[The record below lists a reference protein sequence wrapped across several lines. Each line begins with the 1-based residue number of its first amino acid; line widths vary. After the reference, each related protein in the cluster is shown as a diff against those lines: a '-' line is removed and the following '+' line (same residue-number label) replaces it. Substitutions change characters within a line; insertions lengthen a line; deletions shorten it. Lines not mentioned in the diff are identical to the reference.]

1 MRAAFRTIS
10 CRKVQIGS
18 IRRRKVANL
27 RRATEQISSN
37 SPLFYRLNA
46 IMLFLHATLWKDKLS
61 LAPFYGYCHKEI
73 CSNLGEEWLLHTF
86 GEAGWYMLSHDAKL
100 WAWRKKKLSSSL
112 WTVSVKPSASNRFS
126 MICRS

>member
-61 LAPFYGYCHKEI
+61 LAPFYGYCHSKVRNFATDGGSPSI
-73 CSNLGEEWLLHTF
+73 LVIPRGNKL
-86 GEAGWYMLSHDAKL
+86 AKH
-100 WAWRKKKLSSSL
+100 W
-112 WTVSVKPSASNRFS
+112 PSTLALILMR
-126 MICRS
+126 

>member
-10 CRKVQIGS
+10 CRKVKIGS

-61 LAPFYGYCHKEI
+61 LAPFYGYCHRADHPQ
-73 CSNLGEEWLLHTF
+73 WLLHRFMATF
-86 GEAGWYMLSHDAKL
+86 GE
-100 WAWRKKKLSSSL
+100 
-112 WTVSVKPSASNRFS
+112 SACLLKMRMRSNGR
-126 MICRS
+126 M

>member
-1 MRAAFRTIS
+1 MICASPLSRF
-10 CRKVQIGS
+10 
-18 IRRRKVANL
+18 ANL
-27 RRATEQISSN
+27 PLASS
-37 SPLFYRLNA
+37 PKRDP
-46 IMLFLHATLWKDKLS
+46 HAGS
-61 LAPFYGYCHKEI
+61 QEI

-100 WAWRKKKLSSSL
+100 WACRKKKLSSSL